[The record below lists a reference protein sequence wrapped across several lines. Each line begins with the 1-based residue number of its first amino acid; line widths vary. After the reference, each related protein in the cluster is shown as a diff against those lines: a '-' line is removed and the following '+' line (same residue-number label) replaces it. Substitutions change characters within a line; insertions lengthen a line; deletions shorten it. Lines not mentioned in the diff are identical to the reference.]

1 MANPQIIYT
10 PAGGTQQTLSFM
22 SPPQQQPGYEKVAV
36 RHDNIS
42 TSGIRESVLE
52 RIDQF
57 TELSLNWIRAGT
69 DFANWTTFLDFAL
82 TGAAFAYYPD
92 ASLTSYTNYVLENT
106 NATLAYKACLLY
118 TSPSP
123 RDLSTSR
130 MPSSA

>member
-22 SPPQQQPGYEKVAV
+22 SPPQQQPGYLKTAV

-52 RIDQF
+52 RVDQF

-69 DFANWTTFLDFAL
+69 DLANWTAFLDFAL

-92 ASLTSYTNYVLENT
+92 ASLTAYTNYVLENT
-106 NATLAYKACLLY
+106 DATLAYKAAGVYALKLKFRVLV
-118 TSPSP
+118 S
-123 RDLSTSR
+123 
-130 MPSSA
+130 